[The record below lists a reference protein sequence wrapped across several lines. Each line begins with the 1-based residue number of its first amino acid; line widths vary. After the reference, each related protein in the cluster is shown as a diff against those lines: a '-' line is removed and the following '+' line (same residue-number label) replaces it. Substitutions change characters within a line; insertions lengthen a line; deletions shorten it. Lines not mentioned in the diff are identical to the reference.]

1 MNLKDAFHGRV
12 RTKAYDN
19 ISDTEDA
26 VAAIEQA
33 IADGNEMIFTT
44 SPEFLSASLRVA
56 VNHPEIKILNCSLNA
71 SHKYIR
77 TYYGRMYEA
86 KFLIGVLAGVMTD
99 TNKIGYIADYPIFGM
114 TANINAFA
122 LGVKMVNPKAK
133 IYLEWSTLKENEHI
147 DLTAKLYSLGATY
160 ISHQDMIIPRKI
172 SRQFGL
178 FRVNGETPVNLAF
191 PAWNWGKY
199 YERII
204 RNVQNGIWNTEEKS
218 DANKALHYWWG
229 MSADVID
236 VIWSSAVPDETRHLL
251 DTLRNAIRNYD
262 FNPFDGILHAQQ
274 GLISKDANHTLTP
287 REIISIDWLLD
298 NIIGRI
304 PTANEL
310 REDAQNVV
318 RQEGIRKE
326 EPTT

>member
-1 MNLKDAFHGRV
+1 
-12 RTKAYDN
+12 
-19 ISDTEDA
+19 
-26 VAAIEQA
+26 
-33 IADGNEMIFTT
+33 
-44 SPEFLSASLRVA
+44 
-56 VNHPEIKILNCSLNA
+56 
-71 SHKYIR
+71 
-77 TYYGRMYEA
+77 MYEA

-274 GLISKDANHTLTP
+274 GLVSKDANHTLTP

>member
-1 MNLKDAFHGRV
+1 MEL
-12 RTKAYDN
+12 
-19 ISDTEDA
+19 
-26 VAAIEQA
+26 
-33 IADGNEMIFTT
+33 
-44 SPEFLSASLRVA
+44 
-56 VNHPEIKILNCSLNA
+56 
-71 SHKYIR
+71 
-77 TYYGRMYEA
+77 
-86 KFLIGVLAGVMTD
+86 
-99 TNKIGYIADYPIFGM
+99 
-114 TANINAFA
+114 
-122 LGVKMVNPKAK
+122 
-133 IYLEWSTLKENEHI
+133 
-147 DLTAKLYSLGATY
+147 
-160 ISHQDMIIPRKI
+160 
-172 SRQFGL
+172 
-178 FRVNGETPVNLAF
+178 
-191 PAWNWGKY
+191 GKY